1 MILCTVHMD
10 MELCV
15 EVVPGVVR
23 VFVAIVGEVEFFVFF
38 GVFGGVELVCFF
50 GVFGA
55 AIGVEPHFALAVV
68 SLGIA

>member
-1 MILCTVHMD
+1 MD

-38 GVFGGVELVCFF
+38 GVFGVDLVCSISLAF
-50 GVFGA
+50 VA